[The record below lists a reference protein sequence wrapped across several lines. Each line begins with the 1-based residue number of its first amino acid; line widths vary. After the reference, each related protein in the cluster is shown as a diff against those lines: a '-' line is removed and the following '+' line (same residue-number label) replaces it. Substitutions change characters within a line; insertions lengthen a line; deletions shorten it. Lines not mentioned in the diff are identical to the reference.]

1 MFDEKR
7 YTEAMINLRGCMDVN
22 MIPEFIE
29 TDVKILLRYVG
40 SLEVAIAMLEQA
52 EAERNSKEADFISKA
67 REYRKKDN
75 K

>member
-40 SLEVAIAMLEQA
+40 SLEVANAILEV
-52 EAERNSKEADFISKA
+52 ELGKFDKHRLGKGK
-67 REYRKKDN
+67 
-75 K
+75 